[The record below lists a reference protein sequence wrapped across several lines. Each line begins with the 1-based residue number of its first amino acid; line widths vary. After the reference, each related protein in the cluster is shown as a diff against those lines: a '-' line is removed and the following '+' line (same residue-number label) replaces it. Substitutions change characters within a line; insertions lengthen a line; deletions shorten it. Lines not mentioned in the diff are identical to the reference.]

1 MSAKNKPVNPHVSSQ
16 SIITSHVIREEKV
29 MSATKITRRSFLA
42 GTAGVAALAG
52 CSVWT
57 SSNAWSS
64 AYAEDE
70 TEPAVPPKQIHTVC
84 DGCPNQCG
92 MVAYT
97 VEGELW
103 RVTGEAGHPHSGG
116 YLCGRGQGYAGIAY
130 SEDRL
135 TQPLKKND
143 AGTFD
148 PIDWNTALGE
158 IAAKFTAAKPEEV
171 AVFQA
176 RSSCKPFAK
185 RFVDALGSANYF
197 TDAAI
202 HDADITAAVNALAG
216 TTLPLPDPA
225 HAKYIVMLDKST
237 NDTVLP
243 ADAEAFAE
251 LHDNGG
257 QMVLVDSRITP
268 FAREADEWVPILPG
282 TELAFLLGVAGQL
295 IRTNAYNAAFVA
307 EYGEGFDQ
315 FATEMK
321 TYTLEW
327 ASEKTGISSDKL
339 GAIANS
345 LATAAPACYVDM
357 PTGGTFGAAYG
368 NSADTVRMVYLVNAL
383 LGNFNQKGG
392 WIFGK
397 LPLVDDVALE
407 GQGIASVPAGTAA
420 ALAADVAPLTGG
432 DSCVAAVQAI
442 NEGTIKDAI
451 VVETNPVRDYPAAAF
466 VTQALDKL
474 DCLVVCD
481 CFMTETAELAD
492 YILPLDTYMEHAN
505 TVEMVPALT
514 SVAALRNPVIERVY
528 PETKSVDEVFTAL
541 ANACGLG
548 DTFNFTL
555 EDYNR
560 AACAAMGVSYDGL
573 VKQGVSTIPNTA
585 ISWGDVPTFATESGK
600 LLFSCQAFADAGLS
614 AVPSWSEPS
623 VKASEA
629 LPRLLVGEEATQYD
643 TYTIDD
649 DQLMAYAKKYE
660 LDKAWIN
667 ADLAANFGIANGD
680 TVEIQTS
687 EGSLE
692 APVKVTQQIMPE
704 AVWMPV
710 HFGCTAK
717 QVKQAYGFGVAPKQL
732 IGMSVEVGTGAAMMN
747 DVTVAIRKV
756 GA

>member
-1 MSAKNKPVNPHVSSQ
+1 MSKTVDHRVSSQ

-52 CSVWT
+52 CGAWA
-57 SSNAWSS
+57 SSNAWSP

-70 TEPAVPPKQIHTVC
+70 TEPTVPPKQIHTVC

-97 VEGELW
+97 TEGELW

-135 TQPLKKND
+135 TQPLKKNE

-148 PIDWNTALGE
+148 AIDWDTALSE
-158 IAAKFTAAKPEEV
+158 IAQKLTAAKPEEV
-171 AVFQA
+171 AIFQA

-185 RFVDALGSANYF
+185 RFADALGSANYF

-202 HDADITAAVNALAG
+202 HDADIYAAIKAIAG
-216 TTLPLPDPA
+216 TELPLPDPA
-225 HAKYIVMLDKST
+225 NAQYIVMLDKST

-251 LHDNGG
+251 LHDRGA

-268 FAREADEWVPILPG
+268 FVREADEWVPIVPG
-282 TELAFLLGVAGQL
+282 TELAFLLGIAGQL
-295 IRTNAYNAAFVA
+295 IRTNAYDTTFVTT
-307 EYGEGFDQ
+307 YGEGFEE
-315 FATEMK
+315 FAKEMK
-321 TYTLEW
+321 QYTLEW
-327 ASEKTGISSDKL
+327 ASDKTGISSDKL

-345 LATAAPACYVDM
+345 LASAAPACYVDM

-368 NSADTVRMVYLVNAL
+368 NSVDTVRMVYLLNAL

-397 LPLVDDVALE
+397 LPLVDDAALE
-407 GQGIASVPAGTAA
+407 GQGITTIPTGTAS
-420 ALAADVAPLTGG
+420 ALAADVAPLTSGN
-432 DSCVAAVQAI
+432 SCVAAVQAI
-442 NEGTIKDAI
+442 NEGSIKDAI
-451 VVETNPVRDYPAAAF
+451 IVETNPVRDYPAAAY

-481 CFMTETAELAD
+481 SFMNETAELAD
-492 YILPLDTYMEHAN
+492 YVLPLDTYLEHSN
-505 TVEMVPALT
+505 TVQMVPAMT
-514 SVAALRNPVIERVY
+514 SVAALRNPAIERIH
-528 PETKSVDEVFTAL
+528 PETRSVDEVFCAL
-541 ANACGLG
+541 GQACQLG
-548 DTFNFTL
+548 DAFNFTL

-560 AACAAMGVSYDGL
+560 AACAVMGVSYDGL
-573 VKQGVSTIPNTA
+573 VSQGVSTIPNSA
-585 ISWGDVPTFATESGK
+585 LSWGDVPTFATESGK

-614 AVPSWSEPS
+614 AVPQWSEPS
-623 VKASEA
+623 MRASEA
-629 LPRLLVGEEATQYD
+629 MPRLLVGEEATQYD

-649 DQLMAYAKKYE
+649 DQLMEYAKKYE
-660 LDKAWIN
+660 LDKTWIN
-667 ADLAANFGIANGD
+667 ADLAEEFSIANGD
-680 TVEIQTS
+680 IVEIQTS
-687 EGSLE
+687 EGTIE

-704 AVWMPV
+704 AVWMPA
-710 HFGCTAK
+710 HFGCTAE

-732 IGMSVEVGTGAAMMN
+732 IAMNLEPATGAAMMN

>member
-1 MSAKNKPVNPHVSSQ
+1 
-16 SIITSHVIREEKV
+16 
-29 MSATKITRRSFLA
+29 MSATKLTRRSFLA

-52 CSVWT
+52 CGAWAR
-57 SSNAWSS
+57 SNAWSP

-70 TEPAVPPKQIHTVC
+70 TEPTVPPKQIHTVC

-97 VEGELW
+97 VDGELW

-135 TQPLKKND
+135 TQPLKKNE
-143 AGTFD
+143 AGGFD
-148 PIDWNTALGE
+148 PVDWDSALGE
-158 IAAKFTAAKPEEV
+158 IAAKLTGAKPEEV

-185 RFVDALGSANYF
+185 RFTDALGSANYF

-202 HDADITAAVNALAG
+202 HDADITAAVKAIAG
-216 TTLPLPDPA
+216 TSLPLPDPA
-225 HAKYIVMLDKST
+225 HANYIVMLDKST

-243 ADAEAFAE
+243 AEAEAFAE
-251 LHDNGG
+251 LHDRGG
-257 QMVLVDSRITP
+257 TMVLVDSRVTP
-268 FAREADEWVPILPG
+268 FVREADEWVPIIPG
-282 TELAFLLGVAGQL
+282 TELAFLLGIAGQL
-295 IRTNAYNAAFVA
+295 IRTNGYNADFVNT
-307 EYGEGFDQ
+307 YGEGFDQ
-315 FATEMK
+315 FAAEMK

-345 LATAAPACYVDM
+345 LAAAAPACYVDL

-397 LPLVDDVALE
+397 LPLVDDAALE
-407 GQGIASVPAGTAA
+407 AQGIPALPAGAA
-420 ALAADVAPLTGG
+420 SALGADVAPLMAG

-442 NEGTIKDAI
+442 NEGAITNAI

-481 CFMTETAELAD
+481 SFMSETAELAD
-492 YILPLDTYMEHAN
+492 YVLPLDTYMEQGN
-505 TVEMVPALT
+505 VVETVPAMT
-514 SVAALRNPVIERVY
+514 SVAALRNPVIERIH
-528 PETKSVDEVFTAL
+528 PDTRSVDEVFMAL
-541 ANACGLG
+541 AAACGLG
-548 DTFNFTL
+548 DVFNFTL

-560 AACAAMGVSYDGL
+560 AVCAALGVSYDGL
-573 VKQGVSTIPNTA
+573 ASQGVSTIPDTA
-585 ISWGDVPTFATESGK
+585 LTWGDVPAFATESGK
-600 LLFSCQAFADAGLS
+600 LLFSCPAFADAGLT
-614 AVPSWSEPS
+614 AVPTWSEP
-623 VKASEA
+623 VVRASEA
-629 LPRLLVGEEATQYD
+629 MPRLLVGEEATQYD

-667 ADLAANFGIANGD
+667 ADLAAEFGIASGD
-680 TVEIQTS
+680 VVEIRTS
-687 EGSLE
+687 EGTLE

-710 HFGCTAK
+710 HFGCTAQ

-732 IGMSVEVGTGAAMMN
+732 IGISLEPGTGAAMMN

>member
-1 MSAKNKPVNPHVSSQ
+1 MSKSVNHPVSSQ

-52 CSVWT
+52 CGAWA
-57 SSNAWSS
+57 SSNAWSP

-70 TEPAVPPKQIHTVC
+70 TEPTVPPKQIHTVC

-97 VEGELW
+97 VDGELW

-148 PIDWNTALGE
+148 PIDWDTALNE
-158 IAAKFTAAKPEEV
+158 IAQKFTAAKPEEV

-185 RFVDALGSANYF
+185 RFADALGSANYF

-202 HDADITAAVNALAG
+202 HDADITAAIKAVAG

-225 HAKYIVMLDKST
+225 NAQYIVMLDKST

-251 LHDNGG
+251 LHDRGG
-257 QMVLVDSRITP
+257 QMILVDSRVTP
-268 FAREADEWVPILPG
+268 FVREADEWVPIVPG
-282 TELAFLLGVAGQL
+282 TELAFLMGLAGQL
-295 IRTNAYNAAFVA
+295 VRTNAYNADFVTA
-307 EYGEGFDQ
+307 YGEGFDQ

-321 TYTLEW
+321 SYTLEW
-327 ASEKTGISSDKL
+327 AAEKTGISSAKL
-339 GAIANS
+339 GSIANS
-345 LATAAPACYVDM
+345 LAAAAPACYIDM
-357 PTGGTFGAAYG
+357 PTGGTFGAGYG
-368 NSADTVRMVYLVNAL
+368 NSADTARMVYLLNAM

-397 LPLVDDVALE
+397 LPMVDDAALE
-407 GQGIASVPAGTAA
+407 GQGITTIPTGTAS
-420 ALAADVAPLTGG
+420 ALSADIAPLTAG
-432 DSCVAAVQAI
+432 DSCVAAVKAI
-442 NEGTIKDAI
+442 NEGAIKDAI

-481 CFMTETAELAD
+481 CFMNETAELAD
-492 YILPLDTYMEHAN
+492 YVLPLDTYMEHAN
-505 TVEMVPALT
+505 TVEMVPAMT
-514 SVAALRNPVIERVY
+514 SVAALRNPVIDRIH
-528 PETKSVDEVFTAL
+528 PETKSVDEVFIAL
-541 ANACGLG
+541 GNACQLG
-548 DTFNFTL
+548 DAFNFTL

-560 AACAAMGVSYDGL
+560 AACNVMGVSYDGL
-573 VKQGVSTIPNTA
+573 ASQGVSSIPNSALT
-585 ISWGDVPTFATESGK
+585 WGEVPAFATENGK
-600 LLFSCQAFADAGLS
+600 ILFSCQAFADAGLS
-614 AVPSWSEPS
+614 AIPQWSEPS
-623 VKASEA
+623 KRASEA
-629 LPRLLVGEEATQYD
+629 MPRLMVGEEATQYD

-649 DQLMAYAKKYE
+649 DQLMEYAKKYE

-667 ADLAANFGIANGD
+667 ADLAETFGIANGD
-680 TVEIQTS
+680 TIEIQTS
-687 EGSLE
+687 EGSIE
-692 APVKVTQQIMPE
+692 VPAKVTQQVMAE
-704 AVWMPV
+704 AVWLPV
-710 HFGCTAK
+710 HFGCTAD

-732 IGMSVEVGTGAAMMN
+732 IAMNLEPGTGAAMMN
-747 DVTVAIRKV
+747 DITVAIRKV